1 MTSLWVVSGHRHF
14 TQWGMNLLAFAASVD
29 RSKGYINITFGRYS
43 FTLQPSRLL
52 GLACA
57 AFLNIG
63 CVSLVG
69 SSGAS
74 QETAVPVSPDT
85 ESLAASAV
93 ETAVSAPD
101 FAKASASISEPGE
114 LEGDIETVAAETD
127 LWFKVRDGMM
137 LDHRTE
143 EKRVTQELRW
153 LQQNP
158 QYWRRLAPR
167 MQRYLPYIYQEVS
180 DRNLPT
186 ELVLLPIIESA
197 LDPYAF
203 SPYGANG
210 LWQFMRPTAR
220 QYGLVMTEQYD
231 ARRDVVAST
240 TAALDFLED
249 LHRRFDDWPLALA
262 AYNAGG
268 GTVSKALRRSDSRD
282 FFRQRLPRET
292 KAYVPR
298 LLAISA
304 IVANPEAYGIALPV
318 IEDADPLLVLTLPGP
333 FDVSVVARALDL
345 DTNQIY
351 EFNPALKQARW
362 NAADSLQLI
371 VPSNWQTKI
380 KTAEAS
386 AEIPAPEDADQPL
399 AVPSLSTPAPF
410 LNDAR
415 TEALTRLG
423 NIPPKERM
431 AWLTVVV
438 RSGDTVSDIA
448 QTHGL
453 STTTLRQLNQLDS
466 DLLQIGQKLR
476 VPVAKNLKTSD
487 NVDLPTYT
495 VRQGDSLWLI
505 AKRLD
510 TTVTTLV
517 KLNKIGPRDLLSI
530 GQRIKVPNTAVTPT
544 LTDSPPNKIRKIHYR
559 VRRGDSLSRIA
570 QRFRLRVGDIV
581 QWNDLQPKRYL
592 QPGQGLTLYV
602 DVIGG

>member
-1 MTSLWVVSGHRHF
+1 L
-14 TQWGMNLLAFAASVD
+14 
-29 RSKGYINITFGRYS
+29 I
-43 FTLQPSRLL
+43 

-57 AFLNIG
+57 GFLHFG
-63 CVSLVG
+63 CASLVG
-69 SSGAS
+69 SSSAS
-74 QETAVPVSPDT
+74 QSAAAPVSPQ
-85 ESLAASAV
+85 SGPVAGLAEQTVNS
-93 ETAVSAPD
+93 TPDLTKPSPILSAPD
-101 FAKASASISEPGE
+101 EQSN
-114 LEGDIETVAAETD
+114 DIEPVAAKTD
-127 LWFKVRDGMM
+127 LWFKVREGMM
-137 LDHRTE
+137 LDHRIE

-167 MQRYLPYIYQEVS
+167 MQRYLPYIHHEVTE
-180 DRNLPT
+180 RNLPT

-231 ARRDVVAST
+231 GRRDVVAST

-249 LHRRFDDWPLALA
+249 LYRRFDDWPLALA

-304 IVANPEAYGIALPV
+304 IVANPEAYGVALPV
-318 IEDADPLLVLTLPGP
+318 LEDADPLLVLTLPGP
-333 FDVSVVARALDL
+333 FDVSVVARALDM
-345 DTNQIY
+345 DPNQIY

-362 NAADSLQLI
+362 DAVDSLQLI
-371 VPSNWQTKI
+371 VPSNWQTDTRPPAVSDEI
-380 KTAEAS
+380 TIPENAS
-386 AEIPAPEDADQPL
+386 QPSL
-399 AVPSLSTPAPF
+399 EPRLSTPVPTMT
-410 LNDAR
+410 DAK
-415 TEALTRLG
+415 TEAMARLRDV
-423 NIPPKERM
+423 PPKERM

-438 RSGDTVSDIA
+438 SPGDTISDIA
-448 QTHGL
+448 HRHGL
-453 STTTLRQLNQLDS
+453 TTTTLKQLNQLDS
-466 DLLQIGQKLR
+466 DLLQIGQSLR
-476 VPVAKNLKTSD
+476 VPLSKNFRASD

-495 VRQGDSLWLI
+495 VRKGDSLWLI

-517 KLNKIGPRDLLSI
+517 KLNKIGPRDLLRT
-530 GQRIKVPNTAVTPT
+530 GQRIKLPNTTAIPV

-570 QRFRLRVGDIV
+570 KRFRLRVVDIV

-592 QPGQGLTLYV
+592 QPGQGLILFV
-602 DVIGG
+602 DVVGG